1 MFIED
6 IATISPSGRRTTA
19 YIAPSGVAYVEVPDD
34 HEEPDNVAHRAMMLF
49 LAREEQKS
57 RETILQARARIRDY
71 LKESPIVDVTEAQ
84 FALSDSRPVRVY
96 REEI

>member
-19 YIAPSGVAYVEVPDD
+19 YTAPSGVAYVEVPDD
-34 HEEPDNVAHRAMMLF
+34 HEGPDKAAHRAMILF

-57 RETILQARARIRDY
+57 GENILQARARIRDY
-71 LKESPIVDVTEAQ
+71 LRESPIIEVTEAQ
-84 FALSDSRPVRVY
+84 FALSDSRPVRIY
-96 REEI
+96 REAN